1 LFSFIFQP
9 FRDPLASP
17 EQLGSPAGDSQGG
30 GQPSGGGSRPHRC
43 VPALWAGAQ
52 RATGVGG
59 TLPPR
64 LAPEGKRERGDSNSL
79 LPQAISA
86 ALKPPPAGSSGPSLS
101 SYPECS
107 SIVGG
112 TFQHRHS
119 IRPQDLQPART
130 SLRPAVIGVP
140 SHPEIW
146 NWFSL
151 ASIRSVSAVS
161 PRPCRKRSRF
171 SMRAAI
177 FSSTWVFINAFAL
190 MLGPVPRRSLRKLG
204 IQFSVWLDSC
214 SMIRPATAVP
224 PQRPSCTPI
233 PIPTRPA
240 SSRHHR
246 LPASI
251 RKRLERFTAHPQHM
265 QQHRQF
271 PGHRHHRALL
281 QLLVLAIPRQVRS
294 PPPDRAIDPLGP

>member
-1 LFSFIFQP
+1 LWGEPDASMRASAFGWRAACYRRGGNPPAPACPGGETGKGRFKFLAAAGYFGSAEAPSRGLIRSIPVQLPRMLIHCGRYAPAPAF
-9 FRDPLASP
+9 DP
-17 EQLGSPAGDSQGG
+17 
-30 GQPSGGGSRPHRC
+30 
-43 VPALWAGAQ
+43 
-52 RATGVGG
+52 ATGSE
-59 TLPPR
+59 TCP
-64 LAPEGKRERGDSNSL
+64 
-79 LPQAISA
+79 
-86 ALKPPPAGSSGPSLS
+86 
-101 SYPECS
+101 
-107 SIVGG
+107 
-112 TFQHRHS
+112 
-119 IRPQDLQPART
+119 T

-204 IQFSVWLDSC
+204 IQFPVWLGSC

-224 PQRPSCTPI
+224 PQRQSRTSI

-271 PGHRHHRALL
+271 SGHRHHRALL
-281 QLLVLAIPRQVRS
+281 QLLVLAIPRQVQP